1 MLMATF
7 MVSCGSKMK
16 NYTYTSRGI
25 DRLGKEETKTEVIT
39 ALSDSLAFIEA
50 YERHFITEQVFYDMQ
65 VLLKDTASYRDL
77 GFTLTDETGKDILS
91 VPFAGRDS
99 IVSSLYNEIVAPV
112 KAKYESMLADVADA
126 RIKAEKLKPYFSF
139 RKDEFGGQV
148 WVEPKDAPQYVDV
161 NGIYCYFMLV
171 DGKPSNLRFKIQYR
185 ADDWLFI
192 QSYKFLIDGNT
203 YDYVPGKVER
213 DNDSYIWEWSD
224 TQVSVLSESLLK
236 SLSVAKTAKIRF
248 VGRQYHKDK
257 DITAKQI
264 ASIKRTLDYYYTLGG
279 KIN

>member
-1 MLMATF
+1 MATL

-16 NYTYTSRGI
+16 NYTYTSHGI
-25 DRLGKEETKTEVIT
+25 NRLGEKETKTEVIT

-99 IVSSLYNEIVAPV
+99 IVSSLYNDIVVPV
-112 KAKYESMLADVADA
+112 KAKYESMLADMAEA

-148 WVEPKDAPQYVDV
+148 WVEPKDAPQYVNV

-213 DNDSYIWEWSD
+213 DNESYIWEWSD
-224 TQVSVLSESLLK
+224 TPVSVISESLLN
-236 SLSVAKTAKIRF
+236 SLSKAKTAKIRF

-257 DITAKQI
+257 DITAQQI
-264 ASIKRTLDYYYTLGG
+264 ASIKRTLDYFYALGG